1 MQICIFRY
9 FRILIP
15 GYTDFFILQYLNTQI
30 FRYTTI
36 QVYTYRRE
44 TCASTY
50 IQSIYIKEVF
60 LISASDV
67 HEVHTKSSQSS
78 RQMFTFYAPNRG

>member
-9 FRILIP
+9 LHILIP
-15 GYTDFFILQYLNTQI
+15 GYIDFFIFRYLDTQI
-30 FRYTTI
+30 FRYETI
-36 QVYTYRRE
+36 QVYKYRGE

-60 LISASDV
+60 QISASDV
-67 HEVHTKSSQSS
+67 HKVHTKYSRSSH
-78 RQMFTFYAPNRG
+78 QMFTFYAPNRG

>member
-1 MQICIFRY
+1 MQIRIFRY
-9 FRILIP
+9 SRILIP
-15 GYTDFFILQYLNTQI
+15 GYTDLFILQYLYTQI

-36 QVYTYRRE
+36 QVYKYRWE

-50 IQSIYIKEVF
+50 ILCIYIKEVF

-67 HEVHTKSSQSS
+67 HEVHTKSSRSS
-78 RQMFTFYAPNRG
+78 HQMFTFYAPN